1 MIGVSP
7 KQVKQTAAD
16 KLLPAGVG
24 FRVTQTP
31 GRLRKTALTE
41 VDHLIVVAASR
52 PPPSL
57 WRELP
62 GLRSLQPRI
71 KRLGKLA
78 AGRALRGM
86 LGNSTT
92 AATLGLLPAPAA
104 GSKAAL
110 PGTFRLLGFAGA
122 LVADALAEEPRSVGL
137 VVHGMEAD
145 DARRIAKA
153 VVLAL
158 GAHGWQAPAFRKEH
172 RPATL
177 KKVQLL
183 GLHEQIDLQRPFAE
197 IEGLNM
203 VRGLTA
209 LPANKL
215 TATTYRELL
224 AGLAARHGWEF
235 EWLDEKALAKLGA
248 GAFLAVAQGNA
259 SRDAGIARLRYRPAG
274 PTGKSG
280 QTGPPDL
287 ALIGKGIIFDTG
299 GTNSKSAIHMLDMHT
314 DMSGSAVA
322 LAVLQ
327 ALSALRSPLSVD
339 CWLAITENRSG
350 ASAYKQRDV
359 VTAAN
364 GLTVEVVHTDAE
376 GRMVLADALA
386 LAGRDKPRLMLDYA
400 TLTGACVHALSERYS
415 GTFSNRDTL
424 NELLIRVGQES
435 GERVWPFPMDE
446 DFDDDLKSK
455 VADISQCISG
465 GEADHILAARF
476 LQRFVPEGIPWVHVD
491 LAAAT
496 RKDGLAHVP
505 GSCTGFGLR
514 YSLSLLLDHAA
525 DLQELASPGTQPRH
539 R

>member
-16 KLLPAGVG
+16 KLLPAGLA

-31 GRLRKTALTE
+31 GRLRKAALTE
-41 VDHLIVVAASR
+41 VDHLIVIAATR

-71 KRLGKLA
+71 RRLGKLA

-92 AATLGLLPAPAA
+92 AATLGLLPPPAA
-104 GSKAAL
+104 GSKATL
-110 PGTFRLLGFAGA
+110 PGSFRLLAFAGA
-122 LVADALAEEPRSVGL
+122 LAADALAEEPRSVGL
-137 VVHGMEAD
+137 VVHGMEAG
-145 DARRIAKA
+145 DAERIATA

-158 GAHGWQAPAFRKEH
+158 GAHGWQPAAFRKEQ

-177 KKVQLL
+177 KKVQIL
-183 GLHEQIDLQRPFAE
+183 GLREPLDLQRPLAE
-197 IEGLNM
+197 IEGLNL

-224 AGLAARHGWEF
+224 AALAARHGWDF
-235 EWLDEKALAKLGA
+235 EWLDEKALARLGA

-274 PTGKSG
+274 
-280 QTGPPDL
+280 QTSQASQPDL

-327 ALSALRSPLSVD
+327 ALSALRSPLAVD

-415 GTFSNRDTL
+415 GVFSNRDAL
-424 NELLIRVGQES
+424 NELLVRVGQAS

-476 LQRFVPEGIPWVHVD
+476 LQRFVPEGTPWVHLD

-525 DLQELASPGTQPRH
+525 DLHELASPGTRPRH